1 MIPVEVDIHARKEK
15 LKMRTTRFDEPLF
28 LRVTKG
34 MKDRLR
40 ERADEEE
47 VTESALV
54 REALRDRLKSA
65 PATAPTA

>member
-1 MIPVEVDIHARKEK
+1 
-15 LKMRTTRFDEPLF
+15 MRTTRFDEPLF

-40 ERADEEE
+40 ERADENET
-47 VTESALV
+47 TESALV
-54 REALRDRLKSA
+54 REALREKLQ